1 MSAESSSASRT
12 FGKGTV
18 LDVVPLDRYL
28 KFIGEEFQAGSA
40 TYETAMFFR
49 TSGGSVQQLGIASD
63 IRLPSLTD
71 QMEIGEM
78 FMNNH
83 LPWDSVKP
91 VKAGSYTP
99 DFAAKVEKL
108 RTASQARV
116 AADPEYSAF
125 RKKLEM
131 YNKYKDKKSVSLN
144 EEVRWKEYKEE
155 KQLQDE
161 AEKIYLDRTAD
172 GKKKNSDPV
181 LDEAVNIASDFAALK

>member
-1 MSAESSSASRT
+1 
-12 FGKGTV
+12 
-18 LDVVPLDRYL
+18 
-28 KFIGEEFQAGSA
+28 
-40 TYETAMFFR
+40 MFFR

-91 VKAGSYTP
+91 VKSGSYTP

-108 RTASQARV
+108 RAASQARV